1 MGGFCEGIGM
11 VEIGGGTSDMVIRV
25 NKCDDGE
32 GWKQSDRN
40 KVMEI
45 NQK

>member
-1 MGGFCEGIGM
+1 
-11 VEIGGGTSDMVIRV
+11 VIRV